1 MCAHLNSFILHY
13 KFLMFFSEFGKN
25 PQIVNFLGNHINMRR
40 SEGSMVSTGVSPY
53 PAMLHGYIQG
63 ARWDDAVR
71 LCRFVKVCVYFG
83 LNWHPH
89 SGFNL

>member
-1 MCAHLNSFILHY
+1 MFALLDSLVLGN

-71 LCRFVKVCVYFG
+71 LCRFVKVRVFF
-83 LNWHPH
+83 LE
-89 SGFNL
+89 